1 MNKKRIV
8 MLLLVTVL
16 LLALT
21 TTVFAL
27 PLCPYCGYG
36 CDRVTT
42 CLENGYDQVQILCPH
57 CGYVWS
63 TTTVLCTHG
72 VLFPRD

>member
-1 MNKKRIV
+1 MNKKRII

-21 TTVFAL
+21 VSVYAL
-27 PLCPYCGYG
+27 PLCPVCGYG
-36 CDRVTT
+36 CDKVIT

-63 TTTVLCTHG
+63 TTTVPCTHI
-72 VLFPRD
+72 LPQI